1 MYNKDRAHPNGW
13 DKSKLVSR
21 YVTEGPESA
30 PHRSYYYAMNM
41 TEEEIHQPLV
51 GVATCWNEAA
61 PCNIALSRQ
70 AQAVKKGVSGAK
82 GTPREFTTITVT
94 DGIAMGHEGM
104 RSSLVSREVIA
115 DSVELTMRGHCYD
128 ALVGLAGCDKSL
140 PGMMMVM
147 ARLNVPSVFMYGGTI
162 LPGKFKGK
170 DVDVVNVFEAVGKH
184 ASGEM
189 SDEDLHELECV
200 ACPSAGAC
208 GGQFTAN
215 TMACVSEAMGLALP
229 NSAGAPAPY
238 ESRDEYAKA
247 SGEAVMALIKNGGPY
262 PRDIITRKSLENA
275 AAIVAATGGSTNGAL
290 HLPAIA
296 HEVGIDFNLFDVAE
310 IFKRTPYIANLR
322 PGGKYVAKDL
332 FDVGGVGIVL
342 KELLD
347 HGYIHGDC
355 ITVTGKTI
363 AENLEGVKLPE
374 DQDVV
379 FSVKTPIHPT
389 GGVVG
394 LKGNLAPEGAIVK
407 IAGLENLVFEGPARV
422 FDGEQAA
429 FEAVQNKDYKDGEVI
444 VIRNEGAKGGP
455 GMREMLSTT
464 AALYGQGAGDKV
476 ALITDGR
483 FSGGTRGFCIGHVG
497 PEAAVGGPIGLL
509 RDGDIIRIDAE
520 AGTLDVDLSEEELE
534 KRRAVWK
541 PRKTN
546 YTSGALYKYAQLV
559 GPARDGAVTHPG
571 AKAEKHVFV
580 DL

>member
-1 MYNKDRAHPNGW
+1 
-13 DKSKLVSR
+13 
-21 YVTEGPESA
+21 
-30 PHRSYYYAMNM
+30 
-41 TEEEIHQPLV
+41 
-51 GVATCWNEAA
+51 
-61 PCNIALSRQ
+61 
-70 AQAVKKGVSGAK
+70 
-82 GTPREFTTITVT
+82 
-94 DGIAMGHEGM
+94 M

-140 PGMMMVM
+140 PAMMMVM
-147 ARLNVPSVFMYGGTI
+147 ARLNVPSIFMYGGTI
-162 LPGKFKGK
+162 LPGKYKGK

-184 ASGEM
+184 ATGEM
-189 SDEDLHELECV
+189 SDKDLHELECV

-238 ESRDEYAKA
+238 ESRDEYAAA

-262 PRDIITRKSLENA
+262 PRDIITLQSLHNA
-275 AAIVAATGGSTNGAL
+275 AAVVAATGGSTNAAL

-296 HEVGIDFNLFDVAE
+296 NEVGIDFNLFDVAE
-310 IFKRTPYIANLR
+310 IFKKTPYIANLR

-332 FDVGGVGIVL
+332 YEVGGVGVVL

-347 HGYIHGDC
+347 SGHIDGDC
-355 ITVTGKTI
+355 ITVTGKTL
-363 AENLEGVKLPE
+363 AENLEDVKLPE
-374 DQDVV
+374 DQDIV
-379 FSVKTPIHPT
+379 FPVKKPIHPT

-407 IAGLENLVFEGPARV
+407 IAGLENLIFEGPARV
-422 FDGEQAA
+422 FDGEEAC
-429 FEAVQNKDYKDGEVI
+429 FDAVQRREYEEGDVL
-444 VIRNEGAKGGP
+444 VIRYEGAKGGP

-497 PEAAVGGPIGLL
+497 PEAAVAGPIGLIEN
-509 RDGDIIRIDAE
+509 GDIIRIDAE
-520 AGTLDVDLSEEELE
+520 TGTLDVKLSDEELDE
-534 KRRAVWK
+534 RRKKWQ
-541 PRKTN
+541 PRETN
-546 YTSGALYKYAQLV
+546 YTSGALHKFAQLV
-559 GPARDGAVTHPG
+559 GPARDGAVTHGG
-571 AKAEKHVFV
+571 ARVEKKVFV